1 MKTSERTTE
10 TTAVIG
16 ANGMRREALDFVDF
30 VDFGGCSKQSESD
43 FGGRLRRLFEA
54 IRMHSSLMI
63 ESATWTKKSMA
74 GISATI
80 PIGEGADQ

>member
-16 ANGMRREALDFVDF
+16 ANGMRREALDFVDLISKP
-30 VDFGGCSKQSESD
+30 DLYSKQSESS
-43 FGGRLRRLFEA
+43 E
-54 IRMHSSLMI
+54 HSFLI
-63 ESATWTKKSMA
+63 LESAIWTKKSLS

-80 PIGEGADQ
+80 LIGAGADQ

>member
-30 VDFGGCSKQSESD
+30 KGFSKQSES
-43 FGGRLRRLFEA
+43 E
-54 IRMHSSLMI
+54 HSFSFL
-63 ESATWTKKSMA
+63 ESATWTKKSLA
-74 GISATI
+74 GISVTI
-80 PIGEGADQ
+80 PIGAGADQ